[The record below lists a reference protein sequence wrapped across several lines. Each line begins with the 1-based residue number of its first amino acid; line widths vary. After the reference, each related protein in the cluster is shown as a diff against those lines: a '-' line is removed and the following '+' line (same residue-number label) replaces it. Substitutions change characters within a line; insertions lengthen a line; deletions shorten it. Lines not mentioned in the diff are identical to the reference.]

1 MKRDFILVIPA
12 RLESTR
18 LSKKLLIEIGG
29 KSILERTYNQALKAL
44 KDKDKIIIATDS
56 VIIKEH
62 CEKFGANTILTSKNC
77 LTGTDRIAE
86 VSEKINASQ
95 YINLQG
101 DEPIFPSDQ
110 LEIFIKNVIQD
121 KAKVYTAITPIKDE
135 KDYRNYSIPK
145 MVFSNSKTLL
155 YSSRA
160 PIPGNKKN
168 LFKKAYKHICVYA
181 FNKEHLIE
189 FKNQQEKTKFE
200 FLEDLEINRFLELDI
215 PVKCIELI
223 NGGKAIDTV
232 DDLEALRKIIINKSI
247 SLS

>member
-1 MKRDFILVIPA
+1 MQEDFILVIPA
-12 RLESTR
+12 RLDSTR
-18 LSKKLLIEIGG
+18 LPKKLLIEIEG
-29 KSILERTYNQALKAL
+29 KSIIERTYNQALKAL
-44 KDKDKIIIATDS
+44 RNKDKIIIATDS
-56 VIIKEH
+56 KIIKKH
-62 CEKFGANTILTSKNC
+62 CENFGARTLLTSRDC

-86 VSEKINASQ
+86 VSEKIPASQ

-121 KAKVYTAITPIKDE
+121 KTKVYTAITSIKDE

-145 MVFSNSKTLL
+145 MVFSNSKRLL

-181 FNKEHLIE
+181 FNKEHLVE
-189 FKNQQEKTKFE
+189 FKNQKEKTNFE
-200 FLEDLEINRFLELDI
+200 FIEDLEINRFLELDLS
-215 PVKCIELI
+215 VKCIEL
-223 NGGKAIDTV
+223 NSDGKAVDTEY
-232 DDLEALRKIIINKSI
+232 DLEEVRKIIINKTI
-247 SLS
+247 S